1 MKTYG
6 QIIPNLEINGQPAP
20 YGVFNERAI
29 RATAGIMFLI
39 GFATLNYTFYTKD
52 FSAANIVVPIFWLD
66 FLLKV
71 INPKYSYFGVIGRWI
86 VRKQKPEYVGA
97 IQKRFAWSIG
107 LTLASI
113 MLIFAVGM
121 GARGALPFIICSICL
136 FFMWLET
143 SFGICVGCKI
153 YNFLINKGIIKTPEF
168 KPACPGGACSIPNQS
183 TTQN

>member
-6 QIIPNLEINGQPAP
+6 QIIPGLEIHGEPAN
-20 YGVFNERAI
+20 YGVVNERAI

-52 FSAANIVVPIFWLD
+52 FSVANFVVPIFWLD

-71 INPKYSYFGVIGRWI
+71 INPKYSFFGVIGRTI
-86 VRKQKPEYVGA
+86 VKKQKPEYVGA

-107 LTLASI
+107 LALASI
-113 MLIFAVGM
+113 MLIFAVGL
-121 GARGALPFIICSICL
+121 GIRGTLPFTICSICL

-153 YNFLINKGIIKTPEF
+153 YNYLISKNIIPHPEF
-168 KPACPGGACSIPNQS
+168 KPACPGGACSIKRP
-183 TTQN
+183 